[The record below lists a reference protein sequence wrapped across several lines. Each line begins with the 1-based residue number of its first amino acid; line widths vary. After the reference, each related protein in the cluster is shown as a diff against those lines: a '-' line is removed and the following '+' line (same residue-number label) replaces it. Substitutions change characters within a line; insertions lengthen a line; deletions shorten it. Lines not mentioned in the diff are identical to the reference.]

1 MDFQGISYALR
12 WHWWHDTKVSC
23 HNTTNT
29 QFIKAKAH
37 PGPCP
42 LAWHSGF
49 TTSKQVQW
57 AGTGAGSSRQQQQTA
72 GESRKQHKKMK
83 QKRICH
89 VWNSLE
95 HEEVQKKE
103 TRGVWCWTVIKF
115 WPAEHILNWETERDR
130 DRFGSKEGARRES
143 RQEEAENW
151 SQSAS
156 KKWGQRL
163 LHGRKLKRIRG
174 WKNIAGISRV
184 REIRLGFSFIS
195 GSMWRLVFQEDS
207 RSYKGE
213 WNLRRQFWQQ
223 MG

>member
-23 HNTTNT
+23 HNTTNI

-83 QKRICH
+83 QKRILH
-89 VWNSLE
+89 VRNVLE
-95 HEEVQKKE
+95 HEDGSEGRDWKSGRLNRYQVVPSR
-103 TRGVWCWTVIKF
+103 THIK
-115 WPAEHILNWETERDR
+115 LRTWETQRQTWKQR
-130 DRFGSKEGARRES
+130 RSQKEKQIRK
-143 RQEEAENW
+143 AENW
-151 SQSAS
+151 SQSALN
-156 KKWGQRL
+156 KIRTEIAAR
-163 LHGRKLKRIRG
+163 RKLKRSSG
-174 WKNIAGISRV
+174 WIKYWENQSSERNQIWICLYLWFYV
-184 REIRLGFSFIS
+184 ENSF
-195 GSMWRLVFQEDS
+195 L
-207 RSYKGE
+207 KG
-213 WNLRRQFWQQ
+213 QQ
-223 MG
+223 IL